1 MWKSFF
7 KKERR
12 GVIRAWARRDEEAR
26 VWYVV
31 KCDLPGI
38 AAEAESLEELAKA
51 IMAMASDLQ
60 EEGSGDTNARGDHHQ
75 VPIELLSRFENHAH
89 C

>member
-1 MWKSFF
+1 MWKGLF
-7 KKERR
+7 KRR
-12 GVIRAWARRDEEAR
+12 RRDVIRAWARWDDEAC

-51 IMAMASDLQ
+51 IMAMAGDLQ
-60 EEGSGDTNARGDHHQ
+60 EGSDDTNARGSHHQ